1 MSTMVARRRRG
12 GSEACA
18 AGPTQKGRQTR
29 AGSRCAL
36 EQVELGGGPVVVEGM
51 GESWARRL
59 DVVRVL
65 WEWLV
70 SPREDVDLEAGD
82 GQSDQGF

>member
-1 MSTMVARRRRG
+1 M
-12 GSEACA
+12 
-18 AGPTQKGRQTR
+18 
-29 AGSRCAL
+29 
-36 EQVELGGGPVVVEGM
+36 EQVELRGGPVVVEGM